1 MNRSELVT
9 TLELVAPALAD
20 NNQVPMFENYC
31 FTGKTVLGYNDRL
44 SIVAP
49 CKTTEAF
56 AVNGKVLLGLLKNS
70 HSDDV
75 DFVLDDKHD
84 IAVKAG
90 KSRFNLPFM
99 PAEDSL
105 FEAPTGKVSLEIP
118 VDDTLL
124 PGLEACLLT
133 SSKDLT
139 QEALLG
145 VTLKPHDKTMAF
157 YSCDGDAVTRFL
169 LKAKATDLE
178 ALLPNEFCEAFVRI
192 ASESVKEPEA
202 GPTRLKIIGDEWA
215 WVHTNTG
222 IDIYGRLLKPD
233 NPLDHEELIAKTIK
247 GKITFKPVPKA
258 LDHALSRARIVA
270 DPESAKT
277 ELEVSDGKLLL
288 YTSTHMGDVHDNMTW
303 REHPEAKAAISAML
317 VQRAIGLCD
326 EMAVL
331 ERCTAY
337 RKGQSLFIVAS
348 NMG

>member
-1 MNRSELVT
+1 MNRE
-9 TLELVAPALAD
+9 ELVATLEILSPALASD
-20 NNQVPMFENYC
+20 SSVPMFENYC
-31 FTGKTVLGYNDRL
+31 FDKKTVLGYNDRL
-44 SIVAP
+44 GIVAP

-75 DFVLDDKHD
+75 GFLIEDKHD
-84 IAVKAG
+84 ITVKAG
-90 KSRFNLPFM
+90 KSRFHLPFM
-99 PAEDSL
+99 PAEDFL
-105 FEAPTGKVSLEIP
+105 FKAPTGKISLEVP

-145 VTLKPHDKTMAF
+145 VTLKPGPSKTMAF

-169 LKAKATDLE
+169 LKAKITNLE
-178 ALLPNEFCEAFVRI
+178 ALLPNEFCEAFVRTVTETK
-192 ASESVKEPEA
+192 SDFVF
-202 GPTRLKIIGDEWA
+202 LKIIGDEWA

-233 NPLDHEELIAKTIK
+233 NPLDHEELITKTVK
-247 GKITFKPVPKA
+247 GKITFNPVPKA
-258 LDHALSRARIVA
+258 LEHALSRARIVA

-288 YTSTHMGDVHDNMTW
+288 HTSTHMGIVNDSMTW
-303 REHPEAKAAISAML
+303 REHPEVKADVSAML

>member
-1 MNRSELVT
+1 MNRQELVT
-9 TLELVAPALAD
+9 TLEIIAPALAAD
-20 NNQVPMFENYC
+20 ESVPMFTC
-31 FTGKTVLGYNDRL
+31 FCFSGKTVFGYNDRL
-44 SIVAP
+44 GIVAP

-75 DFVLDDKHD
+75 DFLIEDKHD
-84 IAVKAG
+84 ITVKAG
-90 KSRFNLPFM
+90 KSRFHLPFM
-99 PAEDSL
+99 PAEDFL
-105 FEAPTGKVSLEIP
+105 FKAPTGKVSLEVP

-145 VTLKPHDKTMAF
+145 VTLKPGPSKTMAF

-169 LKAKATDLE
+169 LKAKAVDLE
-178 ALLPNEFCEAFVRI
+178 ALLPNEFCEAFVRTV
-192 ASESVKEPEA
+192 AETKADFVF
-202 GPTRLKIIGDEWA
+202 LKIIGDEWA

-233 NPLDHEELIAKTIK
+233 NPLDHEELITKTIK
-247 GKITFKPVPKA
+247 DKITFNSVPKA
-258 LDHALSRARIVA
+258 LDQALSRARIVA

-277 ELEVSDGKLLL
+277 ELEVSGGKLLL
-288 YTSTHMGDVHDNMTW
+288 HTSTHMGVVNDSMTW
-303 REHPEAKAAISAML
+303 REHPEVKADVSAML

-337 RKGQSLFIVAS
+337 RKGQNLFIVAS